1 MFIKYNNEPMV
12 TVYYNDSKISED
24 ILTVTKNSVL
34 NFEIYESVKGV
45 QNTWRDHNEKALI

>member
-34 NFEIYESVKGV
+34 NF
-45 QNTWRDHNEKALI
+45 

>member
-1 MFIKYNNEPMV
+1 MV